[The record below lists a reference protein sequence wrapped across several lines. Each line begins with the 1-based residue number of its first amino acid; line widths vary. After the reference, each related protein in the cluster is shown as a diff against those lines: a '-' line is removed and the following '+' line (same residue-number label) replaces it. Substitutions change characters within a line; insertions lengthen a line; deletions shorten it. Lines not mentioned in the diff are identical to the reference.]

1 MNGVGTFQGSVST
14 KPLNVRDEQHSSD
27 ASNDARQIIEAC
39 QAGDEAAFEELYR
52 LYSGQVFSIA
62 IRLTGSQ
69 VEAEEVTQEVFVSVY
84 KNIHRFEFQSAFST
98 WLYRIVV
105 RRAADSFRKAK
116 KHIINRISM
125 DSDDHAPTH
134 TLADSGQSPRDSLLE
149 SQKEHTLENAIQKLG
164 TKHRTIVVL
173 RYVQDLSYEE
183 IAQVLECR
191 IGTVKSRLN
200 RAHKLLKQVLEEMNF
215 KA

>member
-1 MNGVGTFQGSVST
+1 MVSIST
-14 KPLNVRDEQHSSD
+14 KPLNVKNEQQSVGEK
-27 ASNDARQIIEAC
+27 NERQIIEAC
-39 QAGDEAAFEELYR
+39 QAGDEAAFEQLYR

-62 IRLTGSQ
+62 MRLTGSQ
-69 VEAEEVTQEVFVSVY
+69 TDAEEVTQEAFVSVY

-105 RRAADSFRKAK
+105 RRAADSFRKVK

-134 TLADSGQSPRDSLLE
+134 TLTDNGQSPQDALLE
-149 SQKEHTLENAIQKLG
+149 SHKENTLEKAVQKLG
-164 TKHRTIVVL
+164 AKHRTIVVL

-200 RAHKLLKQVLEEMNF
+200 RAHKLLKQILEEMDY
-215 KA
+215 KP

>member
-1 MNGVGTFQGSVST
+1 MN
-14 KPLNVRDEQHSSD
+14 EQNEHTLASSD
-27 ASNDARQIIEAC
+27 EEHEVIRAC
-39 QAGDEAAFEELYR
+39 QAGDETAFEQLYR

-62 IRLTGSQ
+62 MRVTGSEP
-69 VEAEEVTQEVFVSVY
+69 EAEEVTQEVFVSVY

-105 RRAADSFRKAK
+105 RRAADSFRKVK

-125 DSDDHAPTH
+125 DSDEHAPVYS
-134 TLADSGQSPRDSLLE
+134 LADKGHTPREALVDSQNE
-149 SQKEHTLENAIQKLG
+149 NTLERAVQKLG

-200 RAHKLLKQVLEEMNF
+200 RAHKLLKQHLEEMEY
-215 KA
+215 KV